1 MDCLCCASQGVTSLF
16 PPPPQ
21 WKRLV
26 RDTELMDL
34 LAPSEEEK
42 RALLMRDIQ
51 HSPEAAA
58 KRHSIGAGGGGEFE
72 IEYVV
77 YPLFRN

>member
-1 MDCLCCASQGVTSLF
+1 VDCLCYASQRVTSLS
-16 PPPPQ
+16 PPPPLPPPSQ

-58 KRHSIGAGGGGEFE
+58 KRHSIGAGGRE
-72 IEYVV
+72 V
-77 YPLFRN
+77 

>member
-1 MDCLCCASQGVTSLF
+1 MTSISH
-16 PPPPQ
+16 PPPSPSPYPPPSSQ

-42 RALLMRDIQ
+42 RALLMRDIKYA
-51 HSPEAAA
+51 PEEAA
-58 KRHSIGAGGGGEFE
+58 KRQSIGAGGTE
-72 IEYVV
+72 V
-77 YPLFRN
+77 